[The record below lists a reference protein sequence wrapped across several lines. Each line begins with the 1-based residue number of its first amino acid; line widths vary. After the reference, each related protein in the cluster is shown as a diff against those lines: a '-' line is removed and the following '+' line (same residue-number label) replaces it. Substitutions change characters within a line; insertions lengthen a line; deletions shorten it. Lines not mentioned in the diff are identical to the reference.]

1 MPRVLNASYEELVVK
16 AQEVFWINGF
26 KGISVKKL
34 SEELN
39 VSTSVLYNKY
49 SKDLLF
55 LDSLDYYSANYSDP
69 FLKQLRETSE
79 GLTSL
84 KEFFNSVVDALFN
97 KTFPRSCLMV
107 NTVVELRNEN
117 IEVTQRYDTY
127 LAAMKRSYVVVL
139 EKCYALGQFQK
150 QEKTEE
156 YAAFLLGVIFSLS
169 VLYKL
174 KSKEELYQFIEEQ
187 LSFVI

>member
-139 EKCYALGQFQK
+139 EKAYALGQFQK
-150 QEKTEE
+150 QEKMEE
-156 YAAFLLGVIFSLS
+156 YAEFLLGVIFSLS